1 MPCDYSDAYILI
13 KGMIKIAGKEDTVA
27 ETLLDKKK
35 KIFKNCMPFIDRISE
50 INNKQVDDVKY
61 LDIVT
66 LMYNLIEYSDNYQ
79 KTSGS
84 YEQLIQ

>member
-1 MPCDYSDAYILI
+1 
-13 KGMIKIAGKEDTVA
+13 
-27 ETLLDKKK
+27 
-35 KIFKNCMPFIDRISE
+35 MPFIDRISE